1 MEKIVYLL
9 WTGRDADLLGAAG
22 ALADAGAT
30 GLQVNLA
37 DDDAAPAGRWRI
49 ESHRPV
55 ADAFVSLWLPTAHI
69 ATRGPVDSIVRTAAG
84 TDAYVGAYLVTES
97 CPLYNTRFATSPGQ
111 RTPGFAQIALLRRPA
126 GQSFDAFLTAWLDD
140 HTTVALDTQD
150 TFAYVQ
156 NLVVRTLLAEGEP
169 CEAIVEECFP
179 DAAMT
184 DVHAFF
190 DAVDDDERLA
200 DHTGR
205 MLASTARFLDLDR
218 LDVIPTSRYTFG
230 PPGRPAAAPTLEG
243 V

>member
-1 MEKIVYLL
+1 MEKIIYVL
-9 WTGRDADLLGAAG
+9 WTGGDADLVGAVG

-30 GLQVNLA
+30 GVQVNLA
-37 DDDAAPAGRWRI
+37 DDDVAPAAQWRI
-49 ESHRPV
+49 ENHRPV

-69 ATRGPVDSIVRTAAG
+69 TTRGPIDSIVRTAAG
-84 TDAYVGAYLVTES
+84 ADARVGAYLVTES
-97 CPLYNTRFATSPGQ
+97 CPLNNTRFPTSPGQ
-111 RTPGFAQIALLRRPA
+111 RTPGFAQIALLRPPA
-126 GQSFDAFLTAWLDD
+126 RQPFDEFLNAWLDD
-140 HTTVALDTQD
+140 HTTVALDTQH

-179 DAAMT
+179 EAAMT

-200 DHTGR
+200 DHTNR

-218 LDVIPTSRYTFG
+218 LDVIPTSQYAFR
-230 PPGRPAAAPTLEG
+230 PPGRPAADTTLEQA
-243 V
+243 